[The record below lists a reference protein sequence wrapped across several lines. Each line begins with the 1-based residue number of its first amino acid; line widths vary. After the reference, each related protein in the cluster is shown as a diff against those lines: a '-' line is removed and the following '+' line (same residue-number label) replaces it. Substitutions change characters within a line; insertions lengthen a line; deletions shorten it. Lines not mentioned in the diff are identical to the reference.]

1 MKWDDFINLTGDLP
15 LVDLTTVVQLSGEP
29 KQQVS
34 GQLWRWARAGKVIP
48 LRRGL
53 YAPGGL
59 RGRMRLSPLL
69 VANEVYRPSYLS
81 CLWALS
87 FYGLIP
93 DAVPAYQSV
102 TTRVTRQFSNAF
114 GTFRYSSLKPSL
126 FWGTSTREIDGA
138 SVLVADPEKALL
150 DTWHLSSGEWTE
162 ARLREMRFQQ
172 LNLLDRSRLA
182 QYIERWDSPRIRRAG
197 RRMMM
202 LIGDLS

>member
-1 MKWDDFINLTGDLP
+1 MKWDNFISLVGDLP
-15 LVDLTTVVQLSGEP
+15 LVDLTTVVQVSGEP
-29 KQQVS
+29 KPQVS
-34 GQLWRWARAGKVIP
+34 GQLSRWARAGKVIP

-53 YAPGGL
+53 YALGGN
-59 RGRMRLSPLL
+59 RARADLSPLL

-93 DAVPAYQSV
+93 DAVPIYQSV
-102 TTRVTRQFSNAF
+102 SSRVTRQFQNAF
-114 GTFRYSSLKPSL
+114 GTFRYSSLKPGL
-126 FWGTSTREIDGA
+126 FWGASTREIDGA
-138 SVLVADPEKALL
+138 SVVVADPEKALL

-182 QYIERWDSPRIRRAG
+182 HYVDRWNSPRIRRAG
-197 RRMMM
+197 LRMAK
-202 LIGDLS
+202 IIEA